1 LEVVVAV
8 EVSGEPV
15 DAVAVLVSDALGEVA
30 ELEVVVAVEVSGEPV
45 DVVAVLVSDALGE
58 VDEVGV
64 DEESGFTKV

>member
-1 LEVVVAV
+1 
-8 EVSGEPV
+8 
-15 DAVAVLVSDALGEVA
+15 
-30 ELEVVVAVEVSGEPV
+30 LEVVVAVEVSGEPV